1 MKKLKQYQEGDF
13 TWFLTDVGLQHF
25 VKEIVH
31 RRGERRSYSV
41 CDYAG
46 MKIFV
51 KTFAEKGTV
60 GRLRSWISPRG
71 KKEFVI
77 AQGLNALSIP
87 APVALGYGLGPLH
100 SAIVETFIDGKTFL
114 EMVKNNTDIGE
125 LLVRLARFLLLLKE
139 NRVRHDDLHLDNVLV
154 SGDTFYLIDLHKVR
168 IRNIFS
174 ETDEIANLKH
184 ALGSIYYDINPA
196 QLTIFFE
203 AYGAST
209 AIRRKVA
216 DAVEVL
222 RDTWVRN
229 KMARAFRDTSIVRSD
244 GSRLYIRGKEECGM
258 GKFVEIMKNDRKIK
272 VERYADHIRKMYK
285 GSHRLKTAW
294 KNHVVLEYMHK
305 NITPSAFYTEIG
317 KGGGYVAMEDLTGR
331 GEELDRYL
339 DRNYDAMDTREKGAL
354 IHDLSSFFT
363 GAFAWSI
370 LHRDLKAC
378 NIFALTRGGFLFLDV
393 EDIRFIRIKADTL
406 KRAFSQLNNTIPKR
420 ISIRDRMRFY
430 LRILAGLDM
439 PVNRKQLLKDIAGEC
454 RKGEIVYEGVSG
466 LVIEKWDEGT
476 PK

>member
-71 KKEFVI
+71 TKELVI
-77 AQGLNALSIP
+77 AQGLNALNIP

-229 KMARAFRDTSIVRSD
+229 KMARAFRDTS
-244 GSRLYIRGKEECGM
+244 
-258 GKFVEIMKNDRKIK
+258 
-272 VERYADHIRKMYK
+272 
-285 GSHRLKTAW
+285 
-294 KNHVVLEYMHK
+294 
-305 NITPSAFYTEIG
+305 
-317 KGGGYVAMEDLTGR
+317 
-331 GEELDRYL
+331 
-339 DRNYDAMDTREKGAL
+339 
-354 IHDLSSFFT
+354 
-363 GAFAWSI
+363 
-370 LHRDLKAC
+370 
-378 NIFALTRGGFLFLDV
+378 
-393 EDIRFIRIKADTL
+393 
-406 KRAFSQLNNTIPKR
+406 
-420 ISIRDRMRFY
+420 
-430 LRILAGLDM
+430 
-439 PVNRKQLLKDIAGEC
+439 
-454 RKGEIVYEGVSG
+454 
-466 LVIEKWDEGT
+466 
-476 PK
+476 